1 MKHNQ
6 WQAYRDDIAFFRGA
20 VNASLRGIK
29 WPSRVLMPVP
39 SQRMSPFFSSLSC
52 VLHGLRPGHVLVP
65 GFILIWP
72 VSEIGHRVDW
82 FTDGHDADE
91 LALTLAGMHL
101 KRCYN
106 FTIRRHLCRN
116 NLQPLDFPPPSCSL
130 APAISSLQIL
140 IPRTK
145 RFFWFSVSNLA
156 IPQSMN
162 RFGPPTLQFLR
173 RTSP

>member
-1 MKHNQ
+1 M
-6 WQAYRDDIAFFRGA
+6 AFSGLDAR
-20 VNASLRGIK
+20 
-29 WPSRVLMPVP
+29 
-39 SQRMSPFFSSLSC
+39 SLSAHEPFLQLAL
-52 VLHGLRPGHVLVP
+52 VRSPRASARHVLVP

-91 LALTLAGMHL
+91 LALTLTGMHL

-116 NLQPLDFPPPSCSL
+116 NLQPLDFPPPSCHL
-130 APAISSLQIL
+130 APAISSLQTL
-140 IPRTK
+140 IPHTK